1 MGSCLMVDIGECRVA
16 PVPVCPLTQI
26 LAFFVRR
33 SSRSV
38 LSPSNGVVML
48 ICPREPVNTSSS
60 NPPALYQ
67 STACRPS
74 PLLAPL
80 QHHEYHAHH
89 PTKSPKTHSPSTH
102 PSHHPSIS
110 PHTQPAQ
117 TTTTT
122 TGVPPR
128 LPHTIPLRL
137 SNPNSAPTSPPSP
150 SSPDLPPRNPFPFR
164 RPSREASHVGSAH
177 APARQ
182 PATLA
187 RFSCSCDGTG
197 TAALR
202 RTGRA
207 FPISTH
213 PVCMYTVPETTYL
226 QHVPAQLP
234 CRLHGPPLPPK
245 PPAPTYSRQRG
256 WGTGVGGDAAATG
269 SRLLTSPPP
278 RRRSGSADL
287 IFQSCHQPSISCVV
301 LGSGKGV

>member
-1 MGSCLMVDIGECRVA
+1 MGSCLMVDIGEYRVA
-16 PVPVCPLTQI
+16 PGQVCPLTQI
-26 LAFFVRR
+26 LAFFVGR

-38 LSPSNGVVML
+38 LSPSNGIMML

-60 NPPALYQ
+60 NPPAPYQ
-67 STACRPS
+67 SATCRPS

-89 PTKSPKTHSPSTH
+89 PTKSPKTQSPSTH

-110 PHTQPAQ
+110 PYTQPAQ

-164 RPSREASHVGSAH
+164 RPSSEASHVGSAH

-187 RFSCSCDGTG
+187 RSSRSCDGTG

-226 QHVPAQLP
+226 QYVLAQLS
-234 CRLHGPPLPPK
+234 CRYHAPRPQ
-245 PPAPTYSRQRG
+245 PPAPSPHVLPDRG
-256 WGTGVGGDAAATG
+256 DGGLVLAGTPPPTG
-269 SRLLTSPPP
+269 PRLLTSPPP
-278 RRRSGSADL
+278 RRRIGSADL
-287 IFQSCHQPSISCVV
+287 IFPIMSSAVDLLRSSCF
-301 LGSGKGV
+301 